1 MDDALAALKVELE
14 RCGAENDAATSEY
27 AAWWPSVR
35 RALRTGGLVLV
46 DNATS
51 HRAEM
56 APFVAVVAA
65 DAAFTSC
72 LVPVGKG
79 EFLAVKRPA

>member
-1 MDDALAALKVELE
+1 
-14 RCGAENDAATSEY
+14 
-27 AAWWPSVR
+27 VR
-35 RALRTGGLVLV
+35 RALRPGGLIVA

-51 HRAEM
+51 HREEM
-56 APFVAVVAA
+56 APFVTSVAA
-65 DAAFTSC
+65 DPAFTTC